1 MAVRELTETE
11 LELFEEELSAAAQA
25 LESREERIQEVF
37 NPTANV
43 HFGFSYLQVFLGLE
57 ERLTLLGATGVEDKL
72 QDGVGET
79 LAALSEAGIG
89 VWVLTGSCCVTCQN
103 PLNMFDNCWYQETKR
118 RRR

>member
-11 LELFEEELSAAAQA
+11 LEVFEEELAAAAQA
-25 LESREERIQEVF
+25 LESREERMQEVSVLVANF
-37 NPTANV
+37 N
-43 HFGFSYLQVFLGLE
+43 FFSSSYHQVFLGLE

-89 VWVLTGSCCVTCQN
+89 VWVLTGTCMTCQ
-103 PLNMFDNCWYQETKR
+103 NMFDNCW
-118 RRR
+118 

>member
-11 LELFEEELSAAAQA
+11 LEVFEEELAAAAQA
-25 LESREERIQEVF
+25 LESREERMQEVSVLVANF
-37 NPTANV
+37 N
-43 HFGFSYLQVFLGLE
+43 FSLSYHQVFLGLE

-89 VWVLTGSCCVTCQN
+89 VWVLTGTCMTCQ
-103 PLNMFDNCWYQETKR
+103 NMFDNCW
-118 RRR
+118 